1 MSLFMGLGGMFN
13 WSSDWKSY

>member
-13 WSSDWKSY
+13 WGSDWKSY